1 MDFYPYPPS
10 ETARLDPFDTA
21 QAAAQYVVY
30 GGDRSTYAFTE
41 RLEPGDFFLAEWIPL
56 GYKVLQYA
64 QKAAVY
70 RCGSLAREWPQV
82 EAGPR
87 REPPERVPG
96 LKRKTRPLASAWQID
111 ACGYMTAVPSGERQR
126 LGYDRDEAM
135 EAGAL
140 ASLTAGTAAVW
151 FVYAVENWH

>member
-1 MDFYPYPPS
+1 MDFYPYPPAPG
-10 ETARLDPFDTA
+10 ARIDPFDATR
-21 QAAAQYVVY
+21 AAAQYIVY
-30 GGDRSTYAFTE
+30 GGDKSTYAFTD
-41 RLEPGDFFLAEWIPL
+41 RLEPADFYLSEWIPL

-70 RCGSLAREWPQV
+70 KQGTLVREWPQV

-87 REPPERVPG
+87 REQPEKVPG
-96 LKRKTRPLASAWQID
+96 VKRKTRPLASSWQIN
-111 ACGYMTAVPSGERQR
+111 ACGYLIAQPSGERQR

-140 ASLTAGTAAVW
+140 ASLGSDTAAVW

>member
-1 MDFYPYPPS
+1 MDFYPYPPAAS
-10 ETARLDPFDTA
+10 ARIDPFDA
-21 QAAAQYVVY
+21 GRAAVQYVVF
-30 GGDRSTYAFTE
+30 GGERSTYAFTE
-41 RLEPGDFFLAEWIPL
+41 RLEPANFFLAEWIPL

-70 RCGSLAREWPQV
+70 KDGTLVREWPQV

-87 REPPERVPG
+87 RERPEQVPG
-96 LKRKTRPLASAWQID
+96 VKRKTRPLASSWQIS
-111 ACGYMTAVPSGERQR
+111 ACGYLVAVPSGERTR
-126 LGYDRDEAM
+126 IGYDREEAM

-140 ASLTAGTAAVW
+140 ASLGSGAAAVW